1 MALIRK
7 KEIKELGEE
16 ELRKKLSEFRLELM
30 KLNAQRVVGGSTNPG
45 RIKELRKSIARILT
59 ELNLRKGGEK
69 K

>member
-45 RIKELRKSIARILT
+45 RIRELRKSIARILT